1 MKDDRLYL
9 THIEEC
15 IEYIQEYI
23 VEGEDV
29 FFSDR
34 KTQDAVLRNLHTLS
48 ESVQRLSRSLKTRH
62 PDVDWR
68 TIAAFRNVVVH
79 DYLGIDLDRIWDI
92 VQDDLPDLKR
102 SVETILAELSGQE
115 NSH

>member
-34 KTQDAVLRNLHTLS
+34 KTQDAV
-48 ESVQRLSRSLKTRH
+48 
-62 PDVDWR
+62 
-68 TIAAFRNVVVH
+68 
-79 DYLGIDLDRIWDI
+79 
-92 VQDDLPDLKR
+92 
-102 SVETILAELSGQE
+102 
-115 NSH
+115 